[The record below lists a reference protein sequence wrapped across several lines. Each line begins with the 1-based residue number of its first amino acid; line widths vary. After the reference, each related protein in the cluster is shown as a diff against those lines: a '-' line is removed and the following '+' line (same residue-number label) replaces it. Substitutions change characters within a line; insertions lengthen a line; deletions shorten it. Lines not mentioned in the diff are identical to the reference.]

1 MVFKEKLVTAKVHLN
16 VGLGDFYKEN
26 RHKTKITDF
35 RVTAYIDIP
44 NINLKWDG
52 RCYLDKNGNV
62 SWIFS
67 KVCPTSIKNLVESLY
82 TSKEVSELFQ
92 NMTKV
97 KSL

>member
-1 MVFKEKLVTAKVHLN
+1 MTFKEKLITSNVHVN
-16 VGLGDFYKEN
+16 VSLGDSYKEN
-26 RHKTKITDF
+26 RHKTK
-35 RVTAYIDIP
+35 VTVFTVEIHVDVLNIDL
-44 NINLKWDG
+44 NWKG
-52 RCYLDKNGNV
+52 RCHLDKNGNV

-67 KVCPTSIKNLVESLY
+67 KEYPISIKNLVESLY

>member
-1 MVFKEKLVTAKVHLN
+1 MIFKEKLVTAKVHLN
-16 VGLGDFYKEN
+16 VGLGDSYKEN
-26 RHKTKITDF
+26 RHKTKIAVF
-35 RVTAYIDIP
+35 SVTTYIDIP
-44 NINLKWDG
+44 NINLNWDG

-67 KVCPTSIKNLVESLY
+67 KVCPNSIKNWVETLY
-82 TSKEVSELFQ
+82 TSKEVYKLFQ